1 MGIILAKTQR
11 DVLFSRSSNA
21 VVNAE
26 LIFPHF
32 VSCSWVGGEEALP
45 INESDGCCLRIS
57 INITFFGSYWV

>member
-11 DVLFSRSSNA
+11 EVLFSRSSNA

-32 VSCSWVGGEEALP
+32 VSCSWVREEALP
-45 INESDGCCLRIS
+45 INESDGCCLHIS
-57 INITFFGSYWV
+57 LNITFVYWV

>member
-26 LIFPHF
+26 FIFPHF
-32 VSCSWVGGEEALP
+32 VSCSWVREEALT
-45 INESDGCCLRIS
+45 INESYGLHIS
-57 INITFFGSYWV
+57 LNITFVGSYWV